1 MIITAVIEKRKIIS
15 EMKKLHIGIL
25 SAIVLMGLASC
36 KKYLDI
42 NTNPNSATTSTP
54 ELVLSQALTGTANV
68 VNGYNSM
75 GAQLVGYMANAGGYG
90 GFGSAVTYNFGN
102 GDFQGNWNN
111 AYDNLADYQYI
122 IDQTAGNGDYVY
134 YNAIAKI
141 MKAYEFQLLVDT
153 YNDVPYT
160 EAFKGKANFTP
171 KYDDAKVVYDSIYA
185 LLENANSLIEAGQ
198 DGSASG
204 NVQKPSAND
213 VVFKGDMNSW
223 KRFANTVM
231 LRIAIR
237 GKSGGLTFD
246 NKYAKVTGGNFLTA
260 DVMVNPGYQMANGKQ
275 NPEWNTWAY
284 SYTDAVANRAWMAS
298 KFIVAF
304 YNGNKLS
311 DDYRGYP
318 IFNGFPSVLTNQLG
332 YENTSVASAPSAGS
346 WVEPY
351 EDKAN
356 NVGVLKGPAAGM
368 PLLTLS
374 EADFLQAEA
383 ALKGGFGVSG
393 DPKTYF
399 ENGILANLK
408 YLYTKSDGTDV
419 VATDNWW
426 AGKTEADLLDA
437 YKSDNATS
445 YLVNFDLAETDAQ
458 KLEAIITQ
466 QYISLNMIN
475 SDQAW
480 NDFRRTGYP
489 AIVDGSTNGV
499 LSFASLQSISTRP
512 DKLIS
517 RILYP
522 TSELSYNNKNLPQ
535 GITVFGSKIFWDPN

>member
-1 MIITAVIEKRKIIS
+1 
-15 EMKKLHIGIL
+15 MKKLQIGIL
-25 SAIVLMGLASC
+25 SAIVIMGLASC

-42 NTNPNSATTSTP
+42 NTNPNSATSSTP
-54 ELVLSQALTGTANV
+54 ELVLSQALTGTANIV
-68 VNGYNSM
+68 SSYNNM
-75 GAQLVGYMANAGGYG
+75 GAQLAGYMANAGGYG

-102 GDFQGNWNN
+102 GDFAGNWNST
-111 AYDNLADYQYI
+111 YDNLADYQYI
-122 IDQTAGNGDYVY
+122 IEQTNDKGDYVY

-160 EAFKGKANFTP
+160 DAFKGKSNFTP

-185 LLENANSLIEAGQ
+185 LLENANALIESGQ

-204 NVQKPSAND
+204 NVQKPSNND
-213 VVFKGDMNSW
+213 VMFNGDMDSW

-237 GKSGGLTFD
+237 GKSGGMTF
-246 NKYAKVTGGNFLTA
+246 NNNYATVSGGDFLTEDA
-260 DVMVNPGYQMANGKQ
+260 MVNPGYQVASGKQ

-284 SYTDAVANRAWMAS
+284 TYTDAVANRAWMAS

-318 IFNGFPSVLTNQLG
+318 IFNGFPSVATNQLG
-332 YENTSVASAPSAGS
+332 FESNSVASAPSAGS
-346 WVEPY
+346 WVSPY
-351 EDKAN
+351 YDKTN
-356 NVGVLKGPAAGM
+356 NVGVLKGPGASM
-368 PLLTLS
+368 PLLTLAES
-374 EADFLQAEA
+374 DFMQAEA
-383 ALKGGFGVSG
+383 ALVGGLGVTG

-399 ENGILANLK
+399 DAGILASFK
-408 YLYTKSDGTDV
+408 YIYMKEDGSDAAVDFFGGTDEELV
-419 VATDNWW
+419 
-426 AGKTEADLLDA
+426 DA
-437 YKSDNATS
+437 YMSDNSSS
-445 YLVNFDLAETDAQ
+445 YLVNYDLASTPAQ

-466 QYISLNMIN
+466 QYIALNMVN

-489 AIVDGSTNGV
+489 AITNGSTNGV

-535 GITVFGSKIFWDPN
+535 GITVFGSKIFWDNN

>member
-1 MIITAVIEKRKIIS
+1 
-15 EMKKLHIGIL
+15 MKKLHIGIL

-42 NTNPNSATTSTP
+42 NTNPNSATSSTP
-54 ELVLSQALTGTANV
+54 ELVLSQALTATANV
-68 VNGYNSM
+68 VSGYNNM

-90 GFGSAVTYNFGN
+90 GFGAAVTYNFGN
-102 GDFQGNWNN
+102 GDFQGNWNG

-122 IDQTAGNGDYVY
+122 IEQTAGNGDYVY

-160 EAFKGKANFTP
+160 EAFQGKANFTP

-185 LLENANSLIEAGQ
+185 LLESANALIESGQ
-198 DGSASG
+198 DGTAST
-204 NVQKPSAND
+204 NVQKPSTND
-213 VVFKGDMNSW
+213 VLFQGNMDNW

-231 LRIAIR
+231 LRIAVR

-246 NKYAKVTGGNFLTA
+246 NKYATVNGGNFLTA
-260 DVMVNPGYQMANGKQ
+260 DAMVNPGYQMASGKQ

-284 SYTDAVANRAWMAS
+284 TYTDAVANRAWMAS

-311 DDYRGYP
+311 DDYRGYVT
-318 IFNGFPSVLTNQLG
+318 FNGYPGVLTNQLG
-332 YENTSVASAPSAGS
+332 YENTSVAAAPSAGS
-346 WVEPY
+346 WVTPY
-351 EDKAN
+351 EAKSN
-356 NVGVLKGPAAGM
+356 NAGVLKGPGAPM
-368 PLLTLS
+368 PLFTLA

-383 ALKGGFGVSG
+383 SLKGGFGVSG

-399 ENGILANLK
+399 ENGILASLK
-408 YLYTKSDGTDV
+408 YLYMKADGSSAAMDIYGESETQML
-419 VATDNWW
+419 
-426 AGKTEADLLDA
+426 AD
-437 YKSDNATS
+437 YKSDNAGN
-445 YLVNFDLAETDAQ
+445 YLVDYDAAESTDE

-466 QYISLNMIN
+466 QYIALNMVN

-489 AIVDGSTNGV
+489 AITNGSTNGV
-499 LSFASLQSISTRP
+499 LSFASLQSISTRA

-535 GITVFGSKIFWDPN
+535 VTVFDSKIFWDAN